1 MKNNIKYFGLL
12 AYLFLVVASSCN
24 KDWLTPNPL
33 SIYSPENTF
42 VDKAGFT
49 SGLAACAK
57 NLRDEYFG
65 DGSPI
70 ISENIFSDISVEG
83 TDDKSGPA
91 QNMDMQIRPDAQLNN
106 PDFNRIGWY
115 WINHHIIC
123 C

>member
-1 MKNNIKYFGLL
+1 MKNKMTYIGLL
-12 AYLFLVVASSCN
+12 AFLFLVGVSSCK

-42 VDKAGFT
+42 VDKAGFV

-65 DGSPI
+65 DGAPI

-106 PDFNRIGWY
+106 VDFKIGRA
-115 WINHHIIC
+115 HV
-123 C
+123 